1 MTQMAAV
8 NPTGDP
14 ATAVSSI
21 QVPRRLVTSA
31 WGGTETTVVQTSR
44 ALKRAGHT
52 TRVFT
57 SQALS
62 RQDVDVV
69 DGVEVQRFPYFYPFL
84 GLTREEESEMDR
96 KGGNLVS
103 LSLLRALLQE
113 PGVDLLH
120 AHTGKRLGGIVRT
133 AARIRRIPYV
143 VTLHGNVFE
152 VPDDERADLL
162 SPIRGKFEWGRAL
175 GAMLGA
181 RRVLEDADAVICVGR
196 EEYDAARDAMP
207 SQRVELI
214 QNGVDSRRFQR
225 GNGAAFRARIGL
237 ASDAR
242 VIMCLSRIDPQKNQL
257 SLIESMPRV
266 IADVPDAHLVLV
278 GPVTRPAYLDAL
290 TQRVAELGLGERVHI
305 IDGLRPDDPG
315 LIDAFH
321 ATDVFCLPSVHEPF
335 GIVVLE
341 AWAAGCPVVAS
352 RVGGIPGF
360 VREGD
365 DALLVD
371 AGDATGRA
379 DALISLLR
387 DPELAGR
394 LAAAGRRRAS
404 YEFDWS
410 VVADRVADLYRGLV
424 AGRSRT

>member
-1 MTQMAAV
+1 MTQIATVHSPA
-8 NPTGDP
+8 DP
-14 ATAVSSI
+14 ATVVRSI
-21 QVPRRLVTSA
+21 QVPRRLVASA

-44 ALKRAGHT
+44 ALKRAGHP
-52 TRVFT
+52 TRIFT
-57 SQALS
+57 SRALS
-62 RQDVDVV
+62 SQDVDVV
-69 DGVEVQRFPYFYPFL
+69 DEVDVRRFPYFYPFL
-84 GLTREEESEMDR
+84 GLSREEEAEMDR

-133 AARIRRIPYV
+133 AARLRRIPYV
-143 VTLHGNVFE
+143 VTLHGNVFD

-196 EEYDAARDAMP
+196 EEYDVAREAMP

-214 QNGVDSRRFQR
+214 QNGVDFRRFR
-225 GNGAAFRARIGL
+225 SGDGAAFRARIGL
-237 ASDAR
+237 SSDAR
-242 VIMCLSRIDPQKNQL
+242 IIMCVSRIDPQKNQL
-257 SLIESMPRV
+257 SLVESMPQV
-266 IADVPDAHLVLV
+266 LAEVPDAHLVLV
-278 GPVTRPAYLDAL
+278 GPVTRPAYLDAV
-290 TQRVAELGLGERVHI
+290 TRRVAELGLGERVRI
-305 IDGLRPDDPG
+305 VDGLRPDDPG

-321 ATDVFCLPSVHEPF
+321 AADVFCLPSVHEPF

-365 DALLVD
+365 DGLLVD
-371 AGDATGRA
+371 ADDATGRA
-379 DALISLLR
+379 HSLISLLR
-387 DPELAGR
+387 DSGLAGR
-394 LAAAGRRRAS
+394 LGAAGRWRARN
-404 YEFDWS
+404 EFDWS
-410 VVADRVADLYRGLV
+410 VVAERVTGLYRDLV
-424 AGRSRT
+424 AGRS